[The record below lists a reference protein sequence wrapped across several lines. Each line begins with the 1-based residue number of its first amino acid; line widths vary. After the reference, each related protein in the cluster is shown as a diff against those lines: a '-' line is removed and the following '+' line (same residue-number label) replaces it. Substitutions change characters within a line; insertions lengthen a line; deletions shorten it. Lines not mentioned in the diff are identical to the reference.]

1 MGNFFVVFVSNF
13 FFAVYWRNMD
23 NFHKW
28 VASLQGENLF
38 NPGWVETSSVV
49 APSQGK
55 KCRAKLRKTTKKSR
69 RRPKKSK
76 KNTRAKKVKKSTKA
90 KKVKRSRK
98 TAKKSAPKTK
108 KTSSK
113 KSPKKTTVAK
123 KLSPC
128 QKAALKQKARGKT
141 ALQRGHYIKGKCH
154 AKTRKF
160 HYAQMSHCWRNK
172 DYCHFV
178 EPVKQECEMEPAR
191 PRVIRAKKVGLR
203 MLKVPKKKPVQVKQ
217 DPQDQQECRME
228 EQKPQSA
235 AQRLMK
241 EIRG

>member
-1 MGNFFVVFVSNF
+1 MGSARTFLLFLFQSF
-13 FFAVYWRNMD
+13 FFAVHWRNMD

-28 VASLQGENLF
+28 VASLQGEILF
-38 NPGWVETSSVV
+38 NPGWVETSTVV
-49 APSQGK
+49 APSTGK

-69 RRPKKSK
+69 RRPKKAGK
-76 KNTRAKKVKKSTKA
+76 CTQV

-108 KTSSK
+108 KISSK
-113 KSPKKTTVAK
+113 KVSKKTAAK

-128 QKAALKQKARGKT
+128 EKAALKQKARGKT

-160 HYAQMSHCWRNK
+160 HYAKMSHCWRNK

-178 EPVKQECEMEPAR
+178 EPVKTECEQQPAR
-191 PRVIRAKKVGLR
+191 PRRIRGKKVGLR
-203 MLKVPKKKPVQVKQ
+203 MLKVPKKKQQVC
-217 DPQDQQECRME
+217 EVA

>member
-1 MGNFFVVFVSNF
+1 MG
-13 FFAVYWRNMD
+13 VYWRNMD

-28 VASLQGENLF
+28 VASLQGEILF

-69 RRPKKSK
+69 RRPKK
-76 KNTRAKKVKKSTKA
+76 AKTSIKA

-98 TAKKSAPKTK
+98 TAKKSAPKAK
-108 KTSSK
+108 KTPSK
-113 KSPKKTTVAK
+113 KSTKTTTVAK

-178 EPVKQECEMEPAR
+178 EPVKQECEMEEKPR

-203 MLKVPKKKPVQVKQ
+203 MLKV
-217 DPQDQQECRME
+217 
-228 EQKPQSA
+228 
-235 AQRLMK
+235 
-241 EIRG
+241 

>member
-1 MGNFFVVFVSNF
+1 MG
-13 FFAVYWRNMD
+13 VYWRNMD

-28 VASLQGENLF
+28 VASLQGEILF

-55 KCRAKLRKTTKKSR
+55 KCRAKLRKTTNKSR
-69 RRPKKSK
+69 RRPKKAK
-76 KNTRAKKVKKSTKA
+76 KNARAKKAKMSTKA

-98 TAKKSAPKTK
+98 TAKKSALKTK

-178 EPVKQECEMEPAR
+178 EPVKQECEMEEKPR

-217 DPQDQQECRME
+217 EPQDQQECRIE

>member
-1 MGNFFVVFVSNF
+1 MG
-13 FFAVYWRNMD
+13 
-23 NFHKW
+23 
-28 VASLQGENLF
+28 
-38 NPGWVETSSVV
+38 
-49 APSQGK
+49 
-55 KCRAKLRKTTKKSR
+55 
-69 RRPKKSK
+69 
-76 KNTRAKKVKKSTKA
+76 
-90 KKVKRSRK
+90 
-98 TAKKSAPKTK
+98 K

-113 KSPKKTTVAK
+113 KSPKKTTVASK

-178 EPVKQECEMEPAR
+178 EPQVKQECEMGPAR

-203 MLKVPKKKPVQVKQ
+203 MLKVPKKKPVVKQ
-217 DPQDQQECRME
+217 EPQDQQECRME

>member
-1 MGNFFVVFVSNF
+1 M
-13 FFAVYWRNMD
+13 
-23 NFHKW
+23 
-28 VASLQGENLF
+28 Q
-38 NPGWVETSSVV
+38 
-49 APSQGK
+49 
-55 KCRAKLRKTTKKSR
+55 TKKLQS
-69 RRPKKSK
+69 P
-76 KNTRAKKVKKSTKA
+76 TKA

-113 KSPKKTTVAK
+113 KSPKTTVAK

-178 EPVKQECEMEPAR
+178 EPQVKQECEMEPAR
-191 PRVIRAKKVGLR
+191 KRR
-203 MLKVPKKKPVQVKQ
+203 
-217 DPQDQQECRME
+217 
-228 EQKPQSA
+228 
-235 AQRLMK
+235 
-241 EIRG
+241 RGR

>member
-1 MGNFFVVFVSNF
+1 MG
-13 FFAVYWRNMD
+13 VYWRNMD

-28 VASLQGENLF
+28 VASLQGDILF
-38 NPGWVETSSVV
+38 NPGWVETSNVV

-69 RRPKKSK
+69 RRPKKRK
-76 KNTRAKKVKKSTKA
+76 KNTRAKKAKTSTKT

-98 TAKKSAPKTK
+98 TAKKSAPKAK
-108 KTSSK
+108 KSSSK
-113 KSPKKTTVAK
+113 KSPKTTVAS

-178 EPVKQECEMEPAR
+178 EPE
-191 PRVIRAKKVGLR
+191 
-203 MLKVPKKKPVQVKQ
+203 KKPVQVKQ
-217 DPQDQQECRME
+217 EPQDQCRVE

-241 EIRG
+241 E